1 MGHKM
6 SNPSKIMYFA
16 YGSNMCIRQMNERC
30 PNNSKIGI
38 GQLSGYRWIISTRGY
53 ANVVKSSNDDV
64 WGVIFKISIQ
74 DEAKLDGYEGV
85 STKCYLKENLD
96 ILIDRRIKN
105 CLTYVDPITEIGIPS
120 YTYSNTINEGILDS
134 KLPEE
139 YVEKYLRPKITL

>member
-1 MGHKM
+1 
-6 SNPSKIMYFA
+6 MYFA

-38 GQLSGYRWIISTRGY
+38 AQLSGYRWIISTRGY

-64 WGVIFKISIQ
+64 WGVIYEISIQ

>member
-1 MGHKM
+1 
-6 SNPSKIMYFA
+6 MYFA

-38 GQLSGYRWIISTRGY
+38 AQLSGYRWIISTRGY

-64 WGVIFKISIQ
+64 WGVIYEISIQ

-96 ILIDRRIKN
+96 ILIDRGIKN

>member
-1 MGHKM
+1 M

-16 YGSNMCIRQMNERC
+16 YGSNMCIRQMNDRC

-64 WGVIFKISIQ
+64 WGVIYEISIQ
-74 DEAKLDGYEGV
+74 DEAKLDVYEGV
-85 STKCYLKENLD
+85 SRKCYLKENLD

-105 CLTYVDPITEIGIPS
+105 CLTYVDPITEVGIPS

>member
-1 MGHKM
+1 M

-16 YGSNMCIRQMNERC
+16 YGSNMCIRQMNDRC

-38 GQLSGYRWIISTRGY
+38 GQLSRYRWIISTRGY

-64 WGVIFKISIQ
+64 CGVIYEISIQ
-74 DEAKLDGYEGV
+74 DEAKLDVYEGV

>member
-16 YGSNMCIRQMNERC
+16 YGSNMCIRQMNDRC

-64 WGVIFKISIQ
+64 WGVIYEISIQ

-105 CLTYVDPITEIGIPS
+105 CLTYVDSITEVGIPS

>member
-1 MGHKM
+1 
-6 SNPSKIMYFA
+6 
-16 YGSNMCIRQMNERC
+16 MNERC

-38 GQLSGYRWIISTRGY
+38 AQLSGYRWIISTRGY

-64 WGVIFKISIQ
+64 WGVIYEISIQ

-96 ILIDRRIKN
+96 ILIDRGIKN

>member
-1 MGHKM
+1 M

-38 GQLSGYRWIISTRGY
+38 AQLSGYRWIISTRGY

-64 WGVIFKISIQ
+64 WGVIYEISIQ

-96 ILIDRRIKN
+96 ILIDSGIKN

>member
-1 MGHKM
+1 
-6 SNPSKIMYFA
+6 
-16 YGSNMCIRQMNERC
+16 MNDRC

-64 WGVIFKISIQ
+64 WGVIYEISIQ
-74 DEAKLDGYEGV
+74 DEAKLDVYEGV
-85 STKCYLKENLD
+85 SRKCYLKENLD

-105 CLTYVDPITEIGIPS
+105 CLTYVDPITEVGIPS

>member
-1 MGHKM
+1 M

-16 YGSNMCIRQMNERC
+16 YGSNMCIRQMNDRC

-38 GQLSGYRWIISTRGY
+38 AQLSGYRWIISTRGY

-64 WGVIFKISIQ
+64 WGVIYEISIQ